1 MTDAAPT
8 LIMVV
13 LHWTHLAYLPTIF
26 IVLVVQ
32 ALTKRK
38 DQP

>member
-8 LIMVV
+8 LITVV
-13 LHWTHLAYLPTIF
+13 LHWAYLAYLPAMF
-26 IVLVVQ
+26 LVLVVQ

>member
-13 LHWTHLAYLPTIF
+13 LHWTYLAYLPTMF
-26 IVLVVQ
+26 IVLFVQ